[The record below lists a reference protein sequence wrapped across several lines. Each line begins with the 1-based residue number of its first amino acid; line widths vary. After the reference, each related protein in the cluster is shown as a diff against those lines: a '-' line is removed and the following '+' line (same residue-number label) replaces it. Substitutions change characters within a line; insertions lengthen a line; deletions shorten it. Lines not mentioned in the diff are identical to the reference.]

1 LKTINRLFI
10 FTASLGWAISSQAIE
25 FDDVQTILRNDCTK
39 CHAYG
44 KRKGGFS
51 METREL
57 IFKGSENGPVIKPGK
72 DRDSLFLHV
81 LTTEDADERMPQKS
95 PPLSKEKIALLT
107 KWIKAGLPWKKD
119 FAFRY
124 PKAQLGPRTVK
135 LPNSVKEL
143 NNPIDRILQPYLAAK
158 KVATFKPVDNRTFI
172 RRAYLDIIGLPP
184 TPAQLQNFEQAPDR
198 NKLVETLLANKQD
211 YMAHWV
217 SFWNDA
223 LRNSYTRQYHGGNKY
238 RLTKWLQNSL
248 LENKPYD
255 KFVRELVNP
264 PSGDAAAFID
274 GIKWRGTVNSSQVV
288 EMQAAQNVAQ
298 VFLGINIKCAS
309 CHDSFINNWT
319 LDQAYSFAS
328 IFANAPMEKH
338 RCDKPT
344 GEKSAA
350 KFLYPEIGSIDS
362 GAPLKQRRDQL
373 AKLMTKPENGR
384 FSRVMVN
391 RLWRTFFGH
400 GLVEP
405 VDEMDEPPWNADL
418 LDWLATDLANHGFN
432 LKHTMQLIT
441 TSQAYQLPSI
451 EPIPNQKAA
460 DFVFKGPLTRRL
472 RAEQFLDA
480 VSQLAKAADPEAKNR
495 SFQRQGLRNLDRLQ
509 RVLGR
514 PKRDQVITT
523 RDDRPTTLQALELSN
538 GDILNKVVQDAGNRW
553 ATKREDES
561 TLVNDLF
568 QNAFLRSPSDEEKD
582 IAKELLNE
590 KLNSNN
596 VADLL
601 WGIILQPEFQL
612 LR

>member
-1 LKTINRLFI
+1 MKRLFI
-10 FTASLGWAISSQAIE
+10 FAALLGWSISSQAIE
-25 FDDVQTILRNDCTK
+25 FDDVETILRNDCTK

-57 IFKGSENGPVIKPGK
+57 IFKGSENGSVIKPGK
-72 DRDSLFLHV
+72 DKDSLFLHV

-95 PPLSKEKIALLT
+95 PPLAKEKIALLT

-119 FAFRY
+119 FAFRH
-124 PKAQLGPRTVK
+124 PKAQLGPRIVKIPKTVK
-135 LPNSVKEL
+135 GLK
-143 NNPIDRILQPYLAAK
+143 NPVDRILKPYLEAK
-158 KVATFKPVDNRTFI
+158 QVATFKPVDNRTFL

-184 TPAQLQNFEQAPDR
+184 TPVQLQNFEQAPDR

-211 YMAHWV
+211 YMVHWV

-255 KFVRELVNP
+255 TFARELVNP

-309 CHDSFINNWT
+309 CHDSFINDWT

-328 IFANAPMEKH
+328 IFANSPMEKH

-344 GEKSAA
+344 GEKSSA
-350 KFLYPEIGSIDS
+350 KFLYPEIGMIDP

-384 FSRVMVN
+384 FARVIVN
-391 RLWRTFFGH
+391 RLWRAFFGH

-418 LDWLATDLANHGFN
+418 LDWLATDLTEHGFD
-432 LKHTMQLIT
+432 LKHTMQIIL
-441 TSQAYQLPSI
+441 TSKTYQLPSI
-451 EPIPNQKAA
+451 EPIPDQKAA

-480 VSQLAKAADPEAKNR
+480 VSLLSQAANPDVKQT
-495 SFQRQGLRNLDRLQ
+495 FKRQGLRNLDRLQ

-538 GDILNKVVQDAGNRW
+538 GDILHKVVQDAGNRW
-553 ATKREDES
+553 ATKSKDET
-561 TLVNDLF
+561 TLIKDLF
-568 QNAFLRSPSDEEKD
+568 QNAFLRFPSEEEKN
-582 IAKELLNE
+582 IAKELLN
-590 KLNSNN
+590 KNLNSNN

>member
-1 LKTINRLFI
+1 
-10 FTASLGWAISSQAIE
+10 
-25 FDDVQTILRNDCTK
+25 
-39 CHAYG
+39 
-44 KRKGGFS
+44 

-57 IFKGSENGPVIKPGK
+57 IFKGSENGPVIKQGK

-107 KWIKAGLPWKKD
+107 KWIKAGAPWKKD
-119 FAFRY
+119 FAFRH
-124 PKAQLGPRTVK
+124 PKAQIGPRIVK
-135 LPNSVKEL
+135 LPKPVKGL
-143 NNPIDRILQPYLAAK
+143 DNLIDRILQPYLKAK
-158 KVATFKPVDNRTFI
+158 QVATFKPVDNRTFL
-172 RRAYLDIIGLPP
+172 RRAHLDIIGLPP

-198 NKLVETLLANKQD
+198 NKLVETLLADKQD

-255 KFVRELVNP
+255 KFARELVNP

-328 IFANAPMEKH
+328 IFANSPMEKH

-350 KFLYPEIGSIDS
+350 KFLYPEIGSIDT

-384 FSRVMVN
+384 FARVMVN
-391 RLWRTFFGH
+391 RLWRVFFGH

-418 LDWLATDLANHGFN
+418 LDWLATDLAEHGYD
-432 LKHTMQLIT
+432 LKHTMRIIL
-441 TSQAYQLPSI
+441 TSKAYQLPSI
-451 EPIPNQKAA
+451 EPIPDQKAA

-480 VSQLAKAADPEAKNR
+480 VSLLSQAADPDAKQA
-495 SFQRQGLRNLDRLQ
+495 FKRQGLRNLDRLQ

-538 GDILNKVVQDAGNRW
+538 GDILHKVVQDAGNRW
-553 ATKREDES
+553 ATKRKDET
-561 TLVNDLF
+561 TLLNDLF
-568 QNAFLRSPSDEEKD
+568 QNAFLRFPSEEEKD
-582 IAKELLNE
+582 IAKELLN
-590 KLNSNN
+590 KNLNSNN

>member
-1 LKTINRLFI
+1 LKTIKRLFI

-25 FDDVQTILRNDCTK
+25 FDDVQAILRNDCTK

-51 METREL
+51 IETREL
-57 IFKGSENGPVIKPGK
+57 IFKGSENGRVIKPGK
-72 DRDSLFLHV
+72 DKDSLFIHV
-81 LTTEDADERMPQKS
+81 LTTKDADERMPQKS
-95 PPLSKEKIALLT
+95 PPLAKEKIALLT

-119 FAFRY
+119 FAFRH

-135 LPNSVKEL
+135 LPSPVNGL
-143 NNPIDRILQPYLAAK
+143 DNPIDRILQPYLVAK
-158 KVATFKPVDNRTFI
+158 KVATFQPVDNRTFI
-172 RRAYLDIIGLPP
+172 RRAYLDVIGLPP

-198 NKLVETLLANKQD
+198 NKLVEALLTNKQD
-211 YMAHWV
+211 YMAHWI

-255 KFVRELVNP
+255 KFARELVNP
-264 PSGDAAAFID
+264 QSGDAAAFID

-350 KFLYPEIGSIDS
+350 KFLYPEIGRIDPE
-362 GAPLKQRRDQL
+362 APLKQRRDQL

-384 FSRVMVN
+384 FARVMVN
-391 RLWRTFFGH
+391 RLWRAFFGH

-418 LDWLATDLANHGFN
+418 LDWLAIDLAEHGFN
-432 LKHTMQLIT
+432 LKHTMQIIL
-441 TSQAYQLPSI
+441 TSKAYQLPSI
-451 EPIPNQKAA
+451 EPIPDQKAA

-480 VSQLAKAADPEAKNR
+480 VSLLSQAADPDVKKQP
-495 SFQRQGLRNLDRLQ
+495 FQRQGLRNLDRLQ

-538 GDILNKVVQDAGNRW
+538 GDILNKVVQNAGNRW
-553 ATKREDES
+553 AAKNRDET
-561 TLVNDLF
+561 TLINDLF
-568 QNAFLRSPSDEEKD
+568 QNAFLRPPSEEEKD
-582 IAKELLNE
+582 IAKKLLN
-590 KLNSNN
+590 KNLNSNN